1 MIDSIQLIS
10 PTLGT
15 EIIRKGFP
23 VDINALQSE
32 LKRSK
37 DTDGVIRQVVIDLK
51 FIKRGRA
58 FVKRC
63 FEQSG
68 GPDAKLLC
76 NVYWLNP
83 NTRQK
88 ELYCSGQANF
98 ANYELTEDTLVIDVE
113 QTGFQRLV
121 ENSIDIPVDLSTNV
135 DIFGNALPANPA
147 IDIPLHAKTL
157 KKTYNKAGGELIVNF
172 TDDGSAWFVPGN
184 GVGAFAGITDPSK
197 YFIDEITTRSEIN
210 SGISDTYPVDLSLY
224 GFKIF
229 AGGSYTIKIDSQL
242 IINAVGAGPSK
253 HIDAQVKL
261 VYGRSGVY
269 MVINVSPLY
278 SEDVDLEKTFH
289 YEGEIDLLAGDEL
302 YYFVSFT
309 ISGGGGPKNITFAL
323 NSTEDLGTRGFMN
336 IVGLTKTA
344 DSTTKAFLLHEAVK
358 RTVQFYTGQ
367 EDCFE
372 SPLLG
377 RTDLGYDEDGA
388 GSLVAIT
395 NGNNI
400 RLRPKPINASLRDLL
415 GITNSLYGTGMT
427 YKTVNGV
434 QKIVLDTK
442 DKFYDKTLRAL
453 NLGKVYN
460 VRRRLDINRLFNQ
473 VQFGYSH
480 KIDLDQINATDAFNT
495 LRNYVLPLRNSKNKL
510 DFSNAVIADG
520 YQIEYQRGFINS
532 TNDAKLDDE
541 NFLIQCV
548 RDGLNFKAKKD
559 EGYDLITGVID
570 PSSGYNYDIAP
581 ARCVRNWLKYIAAS
595 LIYSQ
600 DRLAKFAAGTV
611 NFELATQ
618 KTGED
623 LIKENDPVSLFGVVP
638 IWRPFILEFEVQRLS
653 VTDFQEL
660 VAKSTGYIEFQDNF
674 DNTFKGF
681 IDEGVTHNP
690 TTLAATFQL
699 LEMFE

>member
-113 QTGFQRLV
+113 QTGFQRLI
-121 ENSIDIPVDLSTNV
+121 ENSMNIPVDLSTLT
-135 DIFGNALPANPA
+135 DIFGNTLAANPP
-147 IDIPLHAKTL
+147 INLPLHAKTL
-157 KKTYNKAGGELIVNF
+157 QKVYQKTGQEQGSALLDDGVNYFIPGSGLGILIAPSLHHDDLFLDQIQTRVELQAGLTNVEPTSDKFYFIKAKVGGTYHFKSFITSSINCPGKTF
-172 TDDGSAWFVPGN
+172 TD
-184 GVGAFAGITDPSK
+184 
-197 YFIDEITTRSEIN
+197 YQ
-210 SGISDTYPVDLSLY
+210 
-224 GFKIF
+224 FKF
-229 AGGSYTIKIDSQL
+229 
-242 IINAVGAGPSK
+242 
-253 HIDAQVKL
+253 
-261 VYGRSGVY
+261 VYGQPGGYTTVNVGTPISASGNAFFAEKSVDFTITLNPSDEVY
-269 MVINVSPLY
+269 
-278 SEDVDLEKTFH
+278 FF
-289 YEGEIDLLAGDEL
+289 A
-302 YYFVSFT
+302 SFT
-309 ISGGGGPKNITFAL
+309 LGGGGGPMVVTAQVDTVSYPDFKY
-323 NSTEDLGTRGFMN
+323 FMQIN
-336 IVGLTKTA
+336 ALTKAT
-344 DSTTKAFLLHEAVK
+344 DSIAKAYLLHEAFK
-358 RTVQFYTGQ
+358 RTIQFYTGQ

-377 RTDLGYDEDGA
+377 RTDLGYAEDGQ

-400 RLRPKPINASLRDLL
+400 RLRTKPINASLRDLL

-473 VQFGYSH
+473 IQFGYSH

-520 YQIEYQRGFINS
+520 YQIEYQRSFINS

-541 NFLIQCV
+541 NFLIQCI

-600 DRLAKFAAGTV
+600 DKLAKFAAGTV

-653 VTDFQEL
+653 VADFQEL
-660 VAKSTGYIEFQDNF
+660 VEKATGYIEFQDNF
-674 DNTFKGF
+674 GNTFKGF